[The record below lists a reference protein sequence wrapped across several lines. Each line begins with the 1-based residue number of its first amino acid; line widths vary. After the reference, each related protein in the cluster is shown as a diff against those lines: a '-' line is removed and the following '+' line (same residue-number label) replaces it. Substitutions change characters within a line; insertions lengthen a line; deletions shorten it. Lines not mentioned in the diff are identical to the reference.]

1 MSTSLLE
8 RFDTTPE
15 IRTVLDTA
23 GLRAQDM
30 ASVDPESLAG
40 PLVVVRLIAA
50 DDPSRTAIVATSADA
65 DPDVARALVDAATTD
80 DPELEPQ
87 PEESSPDMSS
97 LRDSAGIPLTDS
109 GIGIATSEGELVGVV
124 LVADDRRSASGGASA
139 GPDGGPGSSG
149 PGGSGS
155 SVSTA
160 AFAGGAP
167 FGAMTMLR
175 DVLLDV
181 TVELGRATMP
191 LVDLMSLDVG
201 SLVELDRPTGS
212 PVDIRVN
219 GVLLGRGE
227 VVVVDNEYAVRVVEV
242 LDPAAE
248 GH

>member
-109 GIGIATSEGELVGVV
+109 GIGIATAEGELVGVV
-124 LVADDRRSASGGASA
+124 LVADDRRNASGGAS
-139 GPDGGPGSSG
+139 
-149 PGGSGS
+149 GGSGS
-155 SVSTA
+155 SVSPA

>member
-1 MSTSLLE
+1 MSTTLLE

-15 IRTVLDTA
+15 IRSVLDTA

-30 ASVDPESLAG
+30 ATVDPDSLTG
-40 PLVVVRLIAA
+40 PLVVVRLVAA
-50 DDPSRTAIVATSADA
+50 DDPGRTAIVATSADA
-65 DPDVARALVDAATTD
+65 DPDVARALVEAATLD
-80 DPELEPQ
+80 DAELDPQ

-109 GIGIATSEGELVGVV
+109 GIGIADTDGALLGVI
-124 LVADDRRSASGGASA
+124 LVADDRRQASA
-139 GPDGGPGSSG
+139 HADAAADGSSTKPAPAAG
-149 PGGSGS
+149 VGGL
-155 SVSTA
+155 
-160 AFAGGAP
+160 AP

-191 LVDLMSLDVG
+191 LAELMSLDVG

-227 VVVVDNEYAVRVVEV
+227 VVVVDDEYAVRVVEV

-248 GH
+248 GL

>member
-1 MSTSLLE
+1 MSTSLQE
-8 RFDTTPE
+8 RFDTTE
-15 IRTVLDTA
+15 IRSVLDTA
-23 GLRAQDM
+23 GLRVQDM
-30 ASVDPESLAG
+30 ASVDPDGLVG

-65 DPDVARALVDAATTD
+65 DPDACQALVEAAKLN
-80 DPELEPQ
+80 DPDLEAQPQ
-87 PEESSPDMSS
+87 ESSPDMST
-97 LRDSAGIPLTDS
+97 LRDSAGVPLTDS
-109 GIGIATSEGELVGVV
+109 GIGVATSADGSLIGVV
-124 LVADDRRSASGGASA
+124 LVADDRRQDA
-139 GPDGGPGSSG
+139 GSSQ
-149 PGGSGS
+149 PGDGAMSPAGNPS
-155 SVSTA
+155 
-160 AFAGGAP
+160 FAGGAP

-248 GH
+248 GN